1 MAAGDTAGLT
11 GGLSCRG
18 VTVAP
23 GGAAVLRG
31 LDLEVEAGTRTVLVG
46 PSGAGKTTLLRTVAG
61 LERPLTGEL
70 WAAGRRLDGRPAHR
84 RRIAIV
90 FQEPRLLP
98 HLDVVDN
105 VAFPLRVSGAGR
117 GERRERARA
126 LLDEVGLG
134 GLARR
139 SIDGLS
145 GGEQQ
150 RVALA
155 RALCSDPD
163 LLMLDEPLAAV
174 DPNRRQGLRRL
185 IVDLQRA
192 RGITTLFVT
201 HDQTEAA
208 ELGERIALM
217 IEGRIVQHDVPA
229 ALFERPASATVARFF
244 GNRNLLRG
252 TVHGGRLTLA
262 DGVELDAP
270 GGDGAATLTIRPE
283 RVRLDGASALR
294 MRVVEATYA
303 VSHVRLSLRRGDWTI
318 EAWVEPD
325 AVPAVGTEPGVEL
338 PARYL
343 WRLPDEASEAQR
355 EPVG

>member
-1 MAAGDTAGLT
+1 MAAGDPSGPVA
-11 GGLSCRG
+11 GLSCCG
-18 VTVAP
+18 VTAAP
-23 GGAAVLRG
+23 GGAAVLRA
-31 LDLEVEAGTRTVLVG
+31 LDLGVEAGSRTVLVG
-46 PSGAGKTTLLRTVAG
+46 PSGAGKTTLLRVVAG
-61 LERPLTGEL
+61 LERPVAGEI
-70 WAAGRRLDGRPAHR
+70 WAAGRRLDGLPAHR
-84 RRIAIV
+84 RRLAVV

-105 VAFPLRVSGAGR
+105 VAFPLRAAGAGR
-117 GERRERARA
+117 TERRERARA

-134 GLARR
+134 GVARR
-139 SIDGLS
+139 SIHGLS

-163 LLMLDEPLAAV
+163 LLMLDEPVAAV
-174 DPNRRQGLRRL
+174 DPNRRQALRRL

-201 HDQTEAA
+201 HDQGEAA

-217 IEGRIVQHDVPA
+217 IEGRIVQHGPPA

-252 TVHGGRLTLA
+252 IVRGGRLALA
-262 DGVELDAP
+262 HGAELAAP
-270 GGDGAATLTIRPE
+270 GEDGPATLTIRPE
-283 RVRLDGASALR
+283 RIQLDGASPLR
-294 MRVVEATYA
+294 MRVVEAVYA
-303 VSHVRLSLRRGDWTI
+303 GSHVRVRLRREECAL

-325 AVPAVGTEPGVEL
+325 VVPPVGDEVGVEL

-343 WRLPDEASEAQR
+343 WRMPDEAYEAKL